1 MQAKS
6 VNMIFGTT
14 DACDSFVDIREH
26 HSLKNN
32 NEWGGWG
39 KWGEYNSIRL
49 PEKGP
54 YKLLYDSLAW
64 SALVSKFRL

>member
-6 VNMIFGTT
+6 VDIIFGTT
-14 DACDSFVDIREH
+14 DACDSFADIRAH

-32 NEWGGWG
+32 NEGWVEKGGN
-39 KWGEYNSIRL
+39 NSIRL

-54 YKLLYDSLAW
+54 YELLYDSLAW
-64 SALVSKFRL
+64 SALVSKYRL